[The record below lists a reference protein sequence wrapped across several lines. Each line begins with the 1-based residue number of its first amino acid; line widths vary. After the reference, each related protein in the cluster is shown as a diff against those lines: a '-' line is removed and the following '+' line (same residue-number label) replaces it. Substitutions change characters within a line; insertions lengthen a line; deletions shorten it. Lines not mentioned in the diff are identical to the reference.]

1 LIFAELVPGVVAAL
15 GFGASNVF
23 GKIAFA
29 SGADVLTLI
38 TFRGFIGIAFVWGWL
53 RFSAAPAL
61 HSSRART
68 VSLGLGIVFAAN
80 VYCVFKA
87 IEAIP
92 VPIAVLAYF
101 AYPIL
106 TGIGGALTGLDKL
119 SWRGALAAVVAFAGL
134 ALMIGAH
141 PGGVA
146 LHGLAYAFAG
156 AVLRTAMLLVTRA
169 ELVGADSR
177 LTSGYSLVSS
187 TVLLAAVC
195 LATQTWNLPQTAPG
209 WAGFLGTSVA
219 TTVAILA
226 LFASTARIGPF
237 RTALTMNLEPV
248 VSTLLSIAL
257 LGESITPVQLIGAGI
272 MIAALCAFQLK
283 R

>member
-1 LIFAELVPGVVAAL
+1 MLADLVPGLVAAL
-15 GFGASNVF
+15 AFGASNVF

-29 SGADVLTLI
+29 AGADVLTLV

-53 RFSAAPAL
+53 RFSPAAVP
-61 HSSRART
+61 HSVRSRNI
-68 VSLGLGIVFAAN
+68 SLGLGLLFAGNVF
-80 VYCVFKA
+80 CVFKA

-101 AYPIL
+101 VYPIL

-119 SWRGALAAVVAFAGL
+119 SWRGALAALGAFAGL

-141 PGGVA
+141 AGELAVGG
-146 LHGLAYAFAG
+146 LLYAFGG
-156 AVLRTAMLLVTRA
+156 ALCRTAMLLVTRA
-169 ELVGADSR
+169 ELGGANSR
-177 LTSGYSLVSS
+177 LTSGYSLLSS
-187 TVLLAAVC
+187 TAVLALAC
-195 LATQTWNLPQTAPG
+195 LATQTWNLPQTLPG
-209 WAGFLGTSVA
+209 WSGFLGTSVA
-219 TTVAILA
+219 TTVAIVA

-248 VSTLLSIAL
+248 VSTLLSILL
-257 LGESITPVQLIGAGI
+257 LGESMGALQMLGAAI
-272 MIAALCAFQLK
+272 MISALCAFQLK

>member
-1 LIFAELVPGVVAAL
+1 MLADLVPGIVAAL
-15 GFGASNVF
+15 AFGSSNVF

-53 RFSAAPAL
+53 HFTPPASLHAA
-61 HSSRART
+61 RARR
-68 VSLGLGIVFAAN
+68 VAFGLGVLFSAN

-87 IEAIP
+87 IALIP

-101 AYPIL
+101 IYPLL
-106 TGIGGALTGLDKL
+106 TGIGGSLTGLDKL
-119 SWRGALAAVVAFAGL
+119 NWRGALAAVVAFGGL

-141 PGGVA
+141 AGDLA
-146 LHGLAYAFAG
+146 FAGLAYAFAG
-156 AVLRTAMLLVTRA
+156 ACCRTVMLLVTRA
-169 ELVGADSR
+169 EMGGADSR
-177 LTSGYSLVSS
+177 LTTGYSLLSS
-187 TVLLAAVC
+187 TAVLALLC
-195 LATQTWNLPQTAPG
+195 IATQTWNLPQTGIG
-209 WAGFLGTSVA
+209 WAGFLGTSLA

-248 VSTLLSIAL
+248 VSTVLSMLL
-257 LGESITPVQLIGAGI
+257 LGETMGPLQALGAAI

>member
-1 LIFAELVPGVVAAL
+1 MVADLVPGIFAAL

-23 GKIAFA
+23 GKVAFA
-29 SGADVLTLI
+29 SGADVLTLV
-38 TFRGFIGIAFVWGWL
+38 TFRGFVGIAFVWGWL
-53 RFSAAPAL
+53 HFSAPPRAHTP
-61 HSSRART
+61 RARR
-68 VSLGLGIVFAAN
+68 VSLGLGLLFAAN

-101 AYPIL
+101 VYPIL
-106 TGIGGALTGLDKL
+106 TGIGGAVTGLDRL
-119 SWRGALAAVVAFAGL
+119 TWRGALAALAAFGGL

-141 PGGVA
+141 TEGIAP
-146 LHGLAYAFAG
+146 LGLAYAFAG
-156 AVLRTAMLLVTRA
+156 ACARTAMLLITRA
-169 ELVGADSR
+169 SLEGADAR
-177 LTSGYSLVSS
+177 LTSGYSLASS
-187 TVLLAAVC
+187 TAVLALLC
-195 LATQTWNLPQTAPG
+195 LATQTWNLPQTLPG
-209 WAGFLGTSVA
+209 WGGFLGTSVA
-219 TTVAILA
+219 TTVAVVA

-248 VSTLLSIAL
+248 VSTLLSLLL
-257 LGESITPVQLIGAGI
+257 LGETIGPVQMLGAAI

>member
-1 LIFAELVPGVVAAL
+1 MLADLLPGIIAAL
-15 GFGASNVF
+15 AFGSSNVF
-23 GKIAFA
+23 GKIAFS

-38 TFRGFIGIAFVWGWL
+38 TFRGFVGIAFVWGWL
-53 RFSAAPAL
+53 HFSPAA
-61 HSSRART
+61 RAHAPRERT
-68 VSLGLGIVFAAN
+68 VAYGLGVLFAAN

-101 AYPIL
+101 VYPIL
-106 TGIGGALTGLDKL
+106 TGIGGAVTGLDKL
-119 SWRGALAAVVAFAGL
+119 TWRGALAALVAFGGL

-141 PGGVA
+141 HGDLA
-146 LHGLAYAFAG
+146 FAGLAYAFAG
-156 AVLRTAMLLVTRA
+156 ACCRTVMLLVTRHS
-169 ELVGADSR
+169 LSGADSR
-177 LTSGYSLVSS
+177 LTSGYSMLSS
-187 TVLLAAVC
+187 TAVLALAC
-195 LATQTWNLPQTAPG
+195 LATLTWNLPQTGAG
-209 WAGFLGTSVA
+209 WAGFLGASVA

-248 VSTLLSIAL
+248 VSTVLSMLL
-257 LGESITPVQLIGAGI
+257 LGESMGPLQALGAAI

>member
-1 LIFAELVPGVVAAL
+1 MIADLVPGVLAAL

-29 SGADVLTLI
+29 AGADVLTLV

-53 RFSAAPAL
+53 HFSPAANR
-61 HSSRART
+61 HSPRARS
-68 VSLGLGIVFAAN
+68 VAFGLGLLFAAN

-101 AYPIL
+101 VYPIL
-106 TGIGGALTGLDKL
+106 TGIGGAVTGLDRL
-119 SWRGALAAVVAFAGL
+119 SWRGALAALGAFAGL

-146 LHGLAYAFAG
+146 LNGLLFAFAG
-156 AVLRTAMLLVTRA
+156 ALCRTAMLLITRA
-169 ELVGADSR
+169 GLDGADSR
-177 LTSGYSLVSS
+177 LTSGYSLLSS
-187 TVLLAAVC
+187 TLVLAAVC
-195 LATQTWNLPQTAPG
+195 LATQTWNLPQTTAG
-209 WAGFLGTSVA
+209 WAGFLGTSLA

-257 LGESITPVQLIGAGI
+257 LGESIGPLQSVGAAI

>member
-1 LIFAELVPGVVAAL
+1 MVADLVPGIVAAL

-29 SGADVLTLI
+29 AGADVLTLV
-38 TFRGFIGIAFVWGWL
+38 TFRGFIGIAFVWTWL
-53 RFSAAPAL
+53 RFSPPPAA
-61 HSSRART
+61 HSPRARG
-68 VSLGLGIVFAAN
+68 VAVGLGLLFAGN

-92 VPIAVLAYF
+92 VPMAVLAYF
-101 AYPIL
+101 VYPIL
-106 TGIGGALTGLDKL
+106 TGIGGAITGLDKL
-119 SWRGALAAVVAFAGL
+119 SGRAALAALAAFAGL

-141 PGGVA
+141 PGDLA
-146 LHGLAYAFAG
+146 FAGLAFAFAG
-156 AVLRTAMLLVTRA
+156 ALLRTAMLLVTRA
-169 ELVGADSR
+169 EMGGADTR
-177 LTSGYSLVSS
+177 LTSYYSLVSS
-187 TVLLAAVC
+187 TAILAAIC
-195 LATQTWNLPQTAPG
+195 LVTQTWNLPQTLPG
-209 WAGFLGTSVA
+209 WGGFLGTSVA

-257 LGESITPVQLIGAGI
+257 LGESIGPLQMLGAAI

>member
-1 LIFAELVPGVVAAL
+1 MLADLVPGIVAAL

-23 GKIAFA
+23 GKIALSA
-29 SGADVLTLI
+29 GADVLTLV
-38 TFRGFIGIAFVWGWL
+38 TFRGCVGIAFVWTWL
-53 RFSAAPAL
+53 RFSPAPVK
-61 HSSRART
+61 HSPRARG
-68 VSLGLGIVFAAN
+68 VALGLGLLFAAN

-101 AYPIL
+101 VYPIL
-106 TGIGGALTGLDKL
+106 TGIGGAITGLDKL
-119 SWRGALAAVVAFAGL
+119 SWRGTLAAFAAFAGL

-141 PGGVA
+141 PGELA
-146 LHGLAYAFAG
+146 IAGLAFAFGG
-156 AVLRTAMLLVTRA
+156 ALCRTAMLLVTRSEIA
-169 ELVGADSR
+169 GADSR
-177 LTSGYSLVSS
+177 LTTGYSLLSS
-187 TVLLAAVC
+187 TAVLAVIC
-195 LATQTWNLPQTAPG
+195 VATQTWNLPQTLPG

-226 LFASTARIGPF
+226 LFASTARVGPF

-257 LGESITPVQLIGAGI
+257 LGESIGALQMLGAAI